1 MIVIVIV
8 IVIVLILLVAGLGF
22 TQWQLW
28 LLQKKY
34 STFLKGA
41 DAQNIEVLI
50 KSYTAQIDD
59 AQNKLDELGNF
70 CAKLIKKQQQ
80 AISQV
85 GLIRFNPFG
94 DTGGDQSFCLALL
107 DSSNSGIVI
116 SSVHGRSTTR
126 VYSKAINEGK
136 SKYNLS
142 QEEQQAIEQA
152 VHRHD

>member
-1 MIVIVIV
+1 MIV

-28 LLQKKY
+28 QLQHKY
-34 STFLKGA
+34 ASFLKGA
-41 DAQNIEVLI
+41 DAQSVEELI
-50 KSYTAQIDD
+50 KSYISQIDD
-59 AQNKLDELGNF
+59 AQNKLEELADF
-70 CAKLIKKQQQ
+70 CAKLIRKQQQ

-107 DSSNSGIVI
+107 DNSDNGVVI

-126 VYSKAINEGK
+126 VYSKAISEGK

-152 VHRHD
+152 VHSHE